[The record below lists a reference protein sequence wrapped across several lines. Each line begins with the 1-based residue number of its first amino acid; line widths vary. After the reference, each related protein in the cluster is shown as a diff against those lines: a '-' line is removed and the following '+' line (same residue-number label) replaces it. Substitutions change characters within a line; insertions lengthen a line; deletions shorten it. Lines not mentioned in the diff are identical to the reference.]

1 MSIPK
6 RDLTT
11 PSVTFTAEDI
21 ELWRAE
27 RDRLLDLLRDT
38 QSRLQAVNQLLSAAA
53 VLSPSSLEEKPEEA
67 SDELD
72 PTNVMG
78 TMVRVANAAEK
89 PMTKADLKEALRE
102 AGVEPER
109 IEGSYFYVALNRL
122 KKKERITVLPDGR
135 VGPAKQAPQSPQPMR
150 RT

>member
-135 VGPAKQAPQSPQPMR
+135 V
-150 RT
+150 